1 MIRLSVL
8 LFLVIAV
15 CIYVI
20 AILIAP
26 NQIDNTYFWITVGW
40 LIFLSGLNWVVS
52 TYIFFGAKES
62 NSKSTNFGILPSLNI
77 IVFIYSLFSAGFL
90 LSTWFVNDF
99 VLLPHWHLISQVVL
113 FLIVSSLGIL
123 MFISA
128 KAAEVPS
135 HNFDTSKEE
144 LIKIINNLKL
154 NYESSSE
161 NFLLLK
167 ELSEIV
173 TYSIPHLSKITS
185 DQKYIDLCNGL
196 KEFENSDS
204 TNISVEIINKLLNLA
219 KSLS

>member
-52 TYIFFGAKES
+52 TYIFIGAKDS

-99 VLLPHWHLISQVVL
+99 ILLPHWHLISQVVL

>member
-15 CIYVI
+15 CIVAV

-40 LIFLSGLNWVVS
+40 LIVLSGLNWLVS
-52 TYIFFGAKES
+52 TYIFIGAKDS
-62 NSKSTNFGILPSLNI
+62 NSQSTNFGILPSLNI

-99 VLLPHWHLISQVVL
+99 ILLPNWHLISQVVL
-113 FLIVSSLGIL
+113 FLIVSSLSIL

-144 LIKIINNLKL
+144 LIKIINNAKS
-154 NYESSSE
+154 NYDSNSD
-161 NFLLLK
+161 NFIILK
-167 ELSEIV
+167 ELSEVIK
-173 TYSIPHLSKITS
+173 YSIPHLSQIKS
-185 DQKYIDLCNGL
+185 NSNYNDLCKELINLENL
-196 KEFENSDS
+196 KQDISPEYISKILKIAK
-204 TNISVEIINKLLNLA
+204 NI
-219 KSLS
+219 

>member
-15 CIYVI
+15 CIVAV

-40 LIFLSGLNWVVS
+40 LIVLSGLNWLVS
-52 TYIFFGAKES
+52 TYIFIGAKDS
-62 NSKSTNFGILPSLNI
+62 NSQSTNFGILPSLNI

-99 VLLPHWHLISQVVL
+99 ILLPNWHLISQVVL
-113 FLIVSSLGIL
+113 FLIVSSLSIL

-144 LIKIINNLKL
+144 LIKIINNVKS
-154 NYESSSE
+154 NYDSNSD
-161 NFLLLK
+161 NFIILK
-167 ELSEIV
+167 ELSEVIK
-173 TYSIPHLSKITS
+173 YSIPHLSKIKS
-185 DQKYIDLCNGL
+185 NSNYNNLCKELINLENLNQDVSPEYFSKIL
-196 KEFENSDS
+196 KIAK
-204 TNISVEIINKLLNLA
+204 NI
-219 KSLS
+219 

>member
-52 TYIFFGAKES
+52 TYIFIGAKDS

>member
-1 MIRLSVL
+1 MIKLSVL

-15 CIYVI
+15 CIVAI

-26 NQIDNTYFWITVGW
+26 NQIYNAYFWITIGW
-40 LIFLSGLNWVVS
+40 LVVLSGLNWVVS
-52 TYIFFGAKES
+52 TYIFIGAKDS
-62 NSKSTNFGILPSLNI
+62 NIKSTNFGILPSLNI

>member
-52 TYIFFGAKES
+52 TYIFIGAKDS

-99 VLLPHWHLISQVVL
+99 ILLPHWHLISQVV
-113 FLIVSSLGIL
+113 
-123 MFISA
+123 
-128 KAAEVPS
+128 
-135 HNFDTSKEE
+135 
-144 LIKIINNLKL
+144 
-154 NYESSSE
+154 
-161 NFLLLK
+161 
-167 ELSEIV
+167 
-173 TYSIPHLSKITS
+173 
-185 DQKYIDLCNGL
+185 
-196 KEFENSDS
+196 
-204 TNISVEIINKLLNLA
+204 
-219 KSLS
+219 

>member
-15 CIYVI
+15 CIVAI
-20 AILIAP
+20 AVLIAP

-40 LIFLSGLNWVVS
+40 LLFCWSKLGSFN
-52 TYIFFGAKES
+52 YIFIGAKDS
-62 NSKSTNFGILPSLNI
+62 DSQSTNFGILPSLNI

-99 VLLPHWHLISQVVL
+99 TLLPNWHLISQVVL

-135 HNFDTSKEE
+135 HNFDISKEE
-144 LIKIINNLKL
+144 LIKIINNIKS
-154 NYESSSE
+154 NYESNSD
-161 NFLLLK
+161 NFIILK
-167 ELSEIV
+167 EISEV
-173 TYSIPHLSKITS
+173 VKYSIPHLSIKLNS
-185 DQKYIDLCNGL
+185 NYNNLCRV
-196 KEFENSDS
+196 D
-204 TNISVEIINKLLNLA
+204 
-219 KSLS
+219 

>member
-52 TYIFFGAKES
+52 TYIFIGAKDS

-99 VLLPHWHLISQVVL
+99 ILLPHWHLISQVVL
-113 FLIVSSLGIL
+113 FLIVSSLSIL

-154 NYESSSE
+154 NYDSSSE

-167 ELSEIV
+167 ELSEIL

-204 TNISVEIINKLLNLA
+204 TNISVELINKLLNLA

>member
-15 CIYVI
+15 CIVAI

-40 LIFLSGLNWVVS
+40 LIVLSGLNWVVS
-52 TYIFFGAKES
+52 TYIFIGAKDS
-62 NSKSTNFGILPSLNI
+62 NSQSTNFGILPSLNI

-99 VLLPHWHLISQVVL
+99 TLLPNWHLISQVVL
-113 FLIVSSLGIL
+113 FLIVSSLSIL

-135 HNFDTSKEE
+135 HNFDISKEE
-144 LIKIINNLKL
+144 LIKIIYNLKS
-154 NYESSSE
+154 NYESGSE
-161 NFLLLK
+161 NFLLTK

-173 TYSIPHLSKITS
+173 KYSIPHLSKIKS
-185 DQKYIDLCNGL
+185 DQKYIDLCNSL
-196 KEFENSDS
+196 KELENSDS
-204 TNISVEIINKLLNLA
+204 TNISVDKIQELLNLA
-219 KSLS
+219 KSLT

>member
-15 CIYVI
+15 CIVAI

-40 LIFLSGLNWVVS
+40 LVILAGLNWIVS
-52 TYIFFGAKES
+52 TYIFIGAKDS
-62 NSKSTNFGILPSLNI
+62 NSQSTNFGILPSLNI

-99 VLLPHWHLISQVVL
+99 TLLPNWHLISQVVL

-135 HNFDTSKEE
+135 HNFDISKEE
-144 LIKIINNLKL
+144 LIKIINNIKS
-154 NYESSSE
+154 NYDSGSE
-161 NFLLLK
+161 NFLLIK

-173 TYSIPHLSKITS
+173 KYSIPHLSKITS
-185 DQKYIDLCNGL
+185 DQKYNELCNGM
-196 KEFENSDS
+196 KELENSYS
-204 TNISVEIINKLLNLA
+204 TTVSVEKIQELLKLA
-219 KSLS
+219 KSLT